1 MWNFPLF
8 PEQASSNAVR
18 VDSLFFFELAIVFFF
33 TTLICV
39 LILSFAARY
48 RAGVE
53 RQPLSPP
60 LSSRRL
66 EVIWIGIPLTLSLV
80 MYVWATVLFFDLY
93 EPPGDA
99 FEISVV
105 GKQWMWYLQHPEGR
119 AEINELHVPIGQ
131 ACQAYH
137 DLTRRHP

>member
-48 RAGVE
+48 RAGSNV
-53 RQPLSPP
+53 QPLSPP
-60 LSSRRL
+60 
-66 EVIWIGIPLTLSLV
+66 PL
-80 MYVWATVLFFDLY
+80 
-93 EPPGDA
+93 EPPAGSDLDRYSPDPLARDVCLGDCP
-99 FEISVV
+99 
-105 GKQWMWYLQHPEGR
+105 L
-119 AEINELHVPIGQ
+119 L
-131 ACQAYH
+131 
-137 DLTRRHP
+137 